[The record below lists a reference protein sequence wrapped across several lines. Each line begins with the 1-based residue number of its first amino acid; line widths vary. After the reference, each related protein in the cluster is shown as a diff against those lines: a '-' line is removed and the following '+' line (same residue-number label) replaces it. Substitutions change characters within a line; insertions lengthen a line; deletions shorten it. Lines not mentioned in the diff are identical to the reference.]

1 MGLISLFSFLYSQ
14 LTGMLLRAHTLTSPV
29 SIRQFLLMTIC
40 ACLKDQAQ
48 QNDTVTSYTI
58 TFISLFRKKKK
69 KPLTSTCPWIVMYL
83 WTLYQWSLMKGIY
96 ITESDGAFGESW
108 DWCQRGNVVECVCSR
123 LLWKKMIPWNHFS
136 RSRRD
141 RRTAD
146 WGSVLNWHPA
156 QCPYCNF
163 STMIESSP

>member
-1 MGLISLFSFLYSQ
+1 MLQSAKSLTFSLSMGLISLFSFLYSQ

-69 KPLTSTCPWIVMYL
+69 KYPLTSTCPWIVMYL
-83 WTLYQWSLMKGIY
+83 WTLYQMKPNERNFYYRKRRSIWRVLGLVPKGKCGRMCLQQIAMKKNDSLK
-96 ITESDGAFGESW
+96 SF
-108 DWCQRGNVVECVCSR
+108 
-123 LLWKKMIPWNHFS
+123 
-136 RSRRD
+136 
-141 RRTAD
+141 
-146 WGSVLNWHPA
+146 
-156 QCPYCNF
+156 
-163 STMIESSP
+163 